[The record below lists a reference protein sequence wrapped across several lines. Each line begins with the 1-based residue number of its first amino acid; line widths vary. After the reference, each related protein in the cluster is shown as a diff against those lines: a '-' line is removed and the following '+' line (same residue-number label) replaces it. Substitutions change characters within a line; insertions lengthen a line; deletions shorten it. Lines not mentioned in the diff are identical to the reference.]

1 MDTHS
6 TKEVTQLLVARN
18 NGDPAALEQLIPLVQ
33 AELYRLARHYMRNE
47 RAGHPLQ
54 PTALVNEAYIRLIEW
69 QNVEWQ
75 NRAHFFGVSA
85 QLMRR
90 ILVDLARRRKRVNGQ
105 SAQQVSLQQAEGL
118 KKERTADLMALDDAL
133 RSLAE
138 IDERKSRVVEL
149 RYFGGLSNQEIA
161 EVLGISENTVI
172 REWGRAKAWLYRELN
187 KTSLDS
193 TPVGAADTPHES

>member
-1 MDTHS
+1 MTTPS
-6 TKEVTQLLVARN
+6 TKEVTQLLIAWKQ
-18 NGDPAALEQLIPLVQ
+18 GDAAALEQLIPLVQ
-33 AELYRLARHYMRNE
+33 TELYRLARHYMRNE

-90 ILVDLARRRKRVNGQ
+90 ILVDLARRRKRVNGE

-118 KKERTADLMALDDAL
+118 KKERTADLVALDDAL

-149 RYFGGLSNQEIA
+149 RYFGGLNNQEIA

-187 KTSLDS
+187 QT
-193 TPVGAADTPHES
+193 TPDTGAASGADA